1 MCKVIVYV
9 ESINYLFCNVDLFN
23 KIWMIDLV
31 RIIKKEVDFNWY
43 IDDVIWINKEN
54 KNYDMFFFCLDLFI
68 VMVRYL

>member
-1 MCKVIVYV
+1 
-9 ESINYLFCNVDLFN
+9 
-23 KIWMIDLV
+23 MIDLV